1 MGLKLRNKII
11 GLAVIIVIIF
21 MVFIILFVLPTANQ
35 IIKERTENRLENLV
49 DLPLAS
55 VNRIY
60 EAFSRGELSEEEA
73 KAEAM
78 ETIRHYRYAGTEY
91 FWIND
96 LEGQM
101 IMHPINAA
109 LDNTN
114 VLGMQD
120 PDGKYLFAEMVEIVK
135 SKGSGIVSY
144 QWPKPGFE
152 APQPKMSFVK
162 AFEPW
167 GWVIGT
173 GFYVDDLKAIENG
186 LLIRVLIMIGAAVSV
201 SVALILFIVLPLN
214 QKLKRITQGAE
225 AYSTLDFS
233 NPIAIKSKDELGEI
247 SKSFESIR
255 TEISGLV
262 GQLYHVNK
270 ALNESSDAIVSSMH
284 ELDQNAEHTLRA
296 ITDISAVV
304 EETSA
309 SSQQV
314 SHTVDEAKDAIEF
327 IATKAS
333 DGVVKADE
341 VSKRALTMKS
351 DSVKADAE
359 AKGIYEDV
367 RVRLEQ
373 AMENAKNVD
382 AINTFLEGILSIT
395 SQTNLLALNASIE
408 AARAGEAG
416 RGFAVVAGEI
426 SKLADESADMV
437 ENIQKTVKTIKDVV
451 YGLIKDSG
459 EILAFVEQR
468 VLKDYEKLIQ
478 IGDQYNEDA
487 SVFNGIMM
495 ELSAISEEL
504 TSSMTTIASNISE
517 VSRANEE
524 EAEQVTQILGM
535 TEAITDK
542 TAQVTRAAKRNGE
555 ILEELNQMIQRFK
568 I

>member
-1 MGLKLRNKII
+1 MGLKLRHKII
-11 GLAVIIVIIF
+11 ALAVIIAIIF
-21 MVFIILFVLPTANQ
+21 MAFILLLVLPSANQ

-55 VNRIY
+55 ITRLY
-60 EAFSRGELSEEEA
+60 EKFTNGELTEEEA
-73 KAEAM
+73 KAEALD
-78 ETIRHYRYAGTEY
+78 TIRHYRYAGTEY
-91 FWIND
+91 FWVND
-96 LEGQM
+96 LDGKM
-101 IMHPINAA
+101 IMHPINTA
-109 LDNTN
+109 LDQTN

-135 SKGSGIVSY
+135 SKGSGIVEY

-152 APQPKMSFVK
+152 APQPKLSYVK

-167 GWVIGT
+167 GWIIGT

-186 LLIRVLIMIGAAVSV
+186 LLLRVLLMIGAAVAV

-214 QKLKRITQGAE
+214 KKLKRITQGAD

-233 NPIAIKSKDELGEI
+233 KPMAIDSKDELGEI
-247 SKSFESIR
+247 SKSFEAIR
-255 TEISGLV
+255 TEISVLV
-262 GQLYHVNK
+262 GQLYHVNE
-270 ALNESSDAIVSSMH
+270 ALNESSDTIVSSMY
-284 ELDQNAEHTLRA
+284 ELDQNAEHTLSA

-314 SHTVDEAKDAIEF
+314 SHTVEEAKEAIEV

-341 VSKRALTMKS
+341 VSKRALSMKS
-351 DSVKADAE
+351 DSLKADTE
-359 AKGIYEDV
+359 AKTIYQDV

-382 AINTFLEGILSIT
+382 TINTFLEGILSIT

-426 SKLADESADMV
+426 GKLADESSDMV
-437 ENIQKTVKTIKDVV
+437 ENIQKTVHFIKEVV
-451 YGLIKDSG
+451 YSLIKDSG
-459 EILAFVEQR
+459 EILDFIEKR

-504 TSSMTTIASNISE
+504 TGSMTTIASNISE

-524 EAEQVTQILGM
+524 EAEQVTQILVM
-535 TEAITDK
+535 TETITDK
-542 TAQVTRAAKRNGE
+542 TAQVVVAAKRNSE
-555 ILEELNQMIQRFK
+555 ILEELNQMIKRFK

>member
-1 MGLKLRNKII
+1 MGLKLRNKIVA
-11 GLAVIIVIIF
+11 LAVIIILIF
-21 MVFIILFVLPTANQ
+21 MAFILFVVLPSANRV
-35 IIKERTENRLENLV
+35 IEERTENRLENLV
-49 DLPLAS
+49 DLPIAS
-55 VNRIY
+55 LNRIY
-60 EAFSRGELSEEEA
+60 ETYQKGVLTEAEA
-73 KAEAM
+73 KAEAI

-101 IMHPINAA
+101 IMHPINTA
-109 LDNTN
+109 LDQTN

-135 SKGSGIVSY
+135 AKGSGIVGY

-152 APQPKMSFVK
+152 APQPKMSYVK

-173 GFYVDDLKAIENG
+173 GFYVDDLKAIENS
-186 LLIRVLIMIGAAVSV
+186 LLIRVLIMIGVAVMASAV
-201 SVALILFIVLPLN
+201 LILFIVLPLN
-214 QKLKRITQGAE
+214 QKLKHITKGAG
-225 AYSTLDFS
+225 AYSSLNFS
-233 NPIAIKSKDELGEI
+233 ESIEIKSKDELGEI
-247 SKSFESIR
+247 SRSFEAVR

-262 GQLYHVNK
+262 AQLYHVNES
-270 ALNESSDAIVSSMH
+270 LNLSANTIVSNMH
-284 ELDQNAEHTLRA
+284 ELDQNAERTLSA

-314 SHTVDEAKDAIEF
+314 SHTVEEAKDAIEV

-341 VSKRALTMKS
+341 VSKRALLMKS
-351 DSVKADAE
+351 DSLKADSE
-359 AKGIYEDV
+359 AKGIYEEV

-373 AMENAKNVD
+373 AMENAKKVD
-382 AINTFLEGILSIT
+382 TINTFLEGILSIT

-426 SKLADESADMV
+426 GKLADESSDMV
-437 ENIQKTVKTIKDVV
+437 ENIQKTVHSIKEVV
-451 YGLIKDSG
+451 YGLIKDAG

-487 SVFNGIMM
+487 SAFNGIMM

-504 TSSMTTIASNISE
+504 TSSMTTIASNIFE

-524 EAEQVTQILGM
+524 EAEQVTQILVM
-535 TEAITDK
+535 TEAITEK
-542 TAQVTRAAKRNGE
+542 TTQVTHAANKNGE
-555 ILEELNQMIQRFK
+555 ILAELNAMIQRFK